1 MRESPYVKDHL
12 HAPAP
17 AVGPC
22 KYLVV
27 YPFIKARK
35 WYLMSF
41 DARQGM
47 MNEHIKV
54 GHEFPAI
61 RINTAYSFGV
71 DDQDFVV
78 AFDTN
83 SLTDFQDLVMRLRE
97 TEASRYTVRDT
108 PMIVGV
114 AKSLDDILTTAGA

>member
-1 MRESPYVKDHL
+1 
-12 HAPAP
+12 
-17 AVGPC
+17 
-22 KYLVV
+22 
-27 YPFIKARK
+27 
-35 WYLMSF
+35 
-41 DARQGM
+41 
-47 MNEHIKV
+47 
-54 GHEFPAI
+54 
-61 RINTAYSFGV
+61 V

-108 PMIVGV
+108 PMIVGM